1 MLLATFLVSN
11 TNDSGSGSL
20 RQAIASA
27 NMTAGFNYIVFGI
40 NSTGM
45 PVITPASP
53 LPEIKNPVFI
63 DGLSQPG
70 SGLVEISG
78 ARAGQGADGLSISAG
93 GSLVAGL
100 AIVKFGGSGIRLTT
114 NGGNIITTDQIGTDP
129 SGASGLGNMGDAVTI
144 VGRTRQHDR
153 RNHLAVV
160 QPALE

>member
-1 MLLATFLVSN
+1 MNRRPLVRRARRRLFPLQFEAMESRLLLATFLVSN

-63 DGLSQPG
+63 DGLSQLG

-78 ARAGQGADGLSISAG
+78 AVPARERTVYRSPREAPWWRVSPSSSSA
-93 GSLVAGL
+93 ARE
-100 AIVKFGGSGIRLTT
+100 SG
-114 NGGNIITTDQIGTDP
+114 
-129 SGASGLGNMGDAVTI
+129 
-144 VGRTRQHDR
+144 
-153 RNHLAVV
+153 
-160 QPALE
+160 

>member
-1 MLLATFLVSN
+1 MNRRPLVRRARRRLFPLQFEAMEGRLLLATFLVSN

-27 NMTAGFNYIVFGI
+27 NMTAGFNTIVFGI

-78 ARAGQGADGLSISAG
+78 AGPAGSGRSIDLRGRLLGG
-93 GSLVAGL
+93 GSRHRQV
-100 AIVKFGGSGIRLTT
+100 RR
-114 NGGNIITTDQIGTDP
+114 
-129 SGASGLGNMGDAVTI
+129 LGN
-144 VGRTRQHDR
+144 
-153 RNHLAVV
+153 
-160 QPALE
+160 PADD